1 MKEFKYALIT
11 GGGSGIG
18 LEFAKLLLPQYNL
31 VLVGRDEEKLKKA
44 RQNLLKQTVLDS
56 TRDIIILTYDLS
68 ELNAAQKIFQTC
80 KQKSIDIEILVN
92 NAGCGLFG
100 FHESLNETSIINMLN
115 LNIITLTLLCKFF
128 GVEMKSKKSGYI
140 LNVAS
145 LGAYQPVPYISA
157 YAASKSY
164 VLNFSEALS
173 KELEDYNVIVT
184 CLSPGHTD
192 TNFFAYAGIGN
203 DKKGFYGL
211 NTRIS
216 PAKVAQVGINAL
228 FSKRISVIPG
238 IKNNILANINRFSP
252 RLLTANISKYLT
264 KKELN
269 KK

>member
-1 MKEFKYALIT
+1 MKKFKYALIT

-56 TRDIIILTYDLS
+56 TRDIIILTYYLS

-80 KQKSIDIEILVN
+80 KQQSIDIEILVN

-128 GVEMKSKKSGYI
+128 GAEMKSKKAGYI

-157 YAASKSY
+157 YSSSKSY
-164 VLNFSEALS
+164 VLNLH
-173 KELEDYNVIVT
+173 K
-184 CLSPGHTD
+184 
-192 TNFFAYAGIGN
+192 
-203 DKKGFYGL
+203 
-211 NTRIS
+211 
-216 PAKVAQVGINAL
+216 
-228 FSKRISVIPG
+228 
-238 IKNNILANINRFSP
+238 
-252 RLLTANISKYLT
+252 
-264 KKELN
+264 
-269 KK
+269 